1 MRGFIHV
8 EIYTDCGGNIIA
20 TTTEGFLFSH
30 IKKGGKEVECD
41 MIQFIHV
48 EIYMDYAARMMAMAK

>member
-1 MRGFIHV
+1 MWKFIRIV
-8 EIYTDCGGNIIA
+8 VAI
-20 TTTEGFLFSH
+20 TEGFLFSH